1 MPFDLLDV
9 KASVSDVVKA
19 HTVGTH
25 RVMAPER
32 TLARVAPFLP
42 IMGITRVANV
52 TGLDAIGI
60 PVVMVTRPNSR
71 SVSVSQGKGV
81 TLAAAKASGVM
92 ESIESYHA
100 ERITLP
106 LKFASFEE
114 LRWTHPVV
122 DVDRLPRLSTSSF
135 NPHSPILWIEG
146 QDLLNG
152 GPKWVPFEM
161 VHLNFT
167 VPMAPG
173 NGAFLAGSNGLAS
186 GNHKVEAISH
196 AITELVERDATTLWR
211 LAGPAAQTAT
221 RIDLDSVDDPVCR
234 SLIDRFET
242 AGVAVGVWEITSDI
256 GLPAFLC
263 RIVEREELPQHSIR
277 PATGMGCHAAREI
290 ALSRALTEA
299 AQSRLTFIAGARD
312 DMPRAEYERH
322 LDPAHHARWKAAIA
336 AGTGRR
342 SFSDCPTSIA
352 PTIEADLSHQ
362 LDRLRAVGIE
372 EAVAIDLTKPEFGIP
387 VVRLV
392 VPGLEGADESP
403 DYLLG
408 DRGLH
413 ALGTHTMEK
422 AA

>member
-9 KASVSDVVKA
+9 KASVSDAVKA

-32 TLARVAPFLP
+32 TLARVTPFLP

-186 GNHKVEAISH
+186 GNHKMEAISH

-211 LAGPAAQTAT
+211 LAGPATQTAT
-221 RIDLDSVDDPVCR
+221 RIDLDSIDDPVCR

-242 AGVAVGVWEITSDI
+242 AGVAVGVWETTSDI

-322 LDPAHHARWKAAIA
+322 LDPVHHARWKAAITG
-336 AGTGRR
+336 GTGRR
-342 SFSDCPTSIA
+342 SFSDCPTRTA
-352 PTIEADLSHQ
+352 PTIEADLAHQ
-362 LDRLRAVGIE
+362 LDRLRAAGIE

-387 VVRLV
+387 VVRVV

-408 DRGLH
+408 DRGLR
-413 ALGTHTMEK
+413 ALGSHSMEK

>member
-9 KASVSDVVKA
+9 RASISDAVKA

-25 RVMAPER
+25 RVMAPEQ

-52 TGLDAIGI
+52 TGLDAVGI

-71 SVSVSQGKGV
+71 SISVSQGKGV

-114 LRWTHPVV
+114 LRWSHPVV
-122 DVDRLPRLSTSSF
+122 DVDRLPRLSTGNF
-135 NPHSPILWIEG
+135 NPNSPILWIEG
-146 QDLLNG
+146 EDLLNG

-173 NGAFLAGSNGLAS
+173 HGAFLAGSNGLAS
-186 GNHKVEAISH
+186 GNHKMEAISH

-211 LAGPAAQTAT
+211 LQVPTTQAAT
-221 RIDLDSVDDPVCR
+221 RIDLDSIDDPVCR
-234 SLIDRFET
+234 SLIDRFDA
-242 AGVAVGVWEITSDI
+242 AGVAIGVWETTSDV

-263 RIVEREELPQHSIR
+263 RIAEHEELPQHSIR
-277 PATGMGCHAAREI
+277 PATGMGCHVAREI

-312 DMPRAEYERH
+312 DMPRTEYERH
-322 LDPAHHARWKAAIA
+322 LDPVHHARWRAMIVDG
-336 AGTGRR
+336 AGKR
-342 SFSDCPTSIA
+342 SFTDCPTSAA
-352 PTIEADLSHQ
+352 PTIETDLAHQ
-362 LDRLRAVGIE
+362 LGRLRAIGIK
-372 EAVAIDLTKPEFGIP
+372 EAVAVDLTKAEFGIP
-387 VVRLV
+387 VVRVV

-408 DRGLH
+408 ERGLRVLD
-413 ALGTHTMEK
+413 AQAMEK